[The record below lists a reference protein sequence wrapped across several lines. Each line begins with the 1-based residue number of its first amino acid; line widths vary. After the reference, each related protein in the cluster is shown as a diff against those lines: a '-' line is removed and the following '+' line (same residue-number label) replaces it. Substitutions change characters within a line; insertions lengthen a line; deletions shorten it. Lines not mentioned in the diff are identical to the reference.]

1 MASAFQPTPR
11 ARLRRALGL
20 AAALATLGLGAAP
33 AMPAPANVLVTT
45 PEAPEQPTP
54 APAPPQAELRPVDPP
69 GLDPPLLPEHA
80 PDPAPTPVPA
90 PGAELA
96 PLLAPVPGLVEL
108 VPLLAPAPDAKDDA
122 GVSSLLHVTIASSPA
137 APDEGSK
144 TLAAGT
150 PQGTGSASPQP
161 TTGAAAPDAGAS
173 DPGPGAV
180 SPAAPAPSG
189 TVTVATLMPV
199 IDAVSRPIG
208 PARRSRE
215 IAPTGAGRRPA
226 APVRVAALA
235 PVPRIAPPGSTAQA
249 GTTGRASPA
258 VADPPRVHHRS
269 RVTGIPHAAAR
280 GVVRAVA
287 DAGRS
292 PWLPIALLLATV
304 AYLLGQR
311 LMDGGA
317 KLSHAGHGDEPDD
330 ELIEL

>member
-1 MASAFQPTPR
+1 MSSAFQPTAR

-33 AMPAPANVLVTT
+33 AMSAPADGLFTV

-54 APAPPQAELRPVDPP
+54 APTPPEAELRPVDPP
-69 GLDPPLLPEHA
+69 GLDLPLLPEPA
-80 PDPAPTPVPA
+80 PDPAPNPVPA

-96 PLLAPVPGLVEL
+96 PPLAPSPGLVEL
-108 VPLLAPAPDAKDDA
+108 VPLLAPAPGATNDA
-122 GVSSLLHVTIASSPA
+122 GASSLSHVTSASSPA

-144 TLAAGT
+144 TLAADT

-180 SPAAPAPSG
+180 SPAAPTPSG
-189 TVTVATLMPV
+189 TVTAATLMPV

-215 IAPTGAGRRPA
+215 IAPSGALRRPA
-226 APVRVAALA
+226 APVRVAALG
-235 PVPRIAPPGSTAQA
+235 PVARTAPPGSTAPA
-249 GTTGRASPA
+249 GTPGPPAPA

-269 RVTGIPHAAAR
+269 PVAGIPPAAAR
-280 GVVRAVA
+280 GVVRAVT

-304 AYLLGQR
+304 AYVLGQR